1 MFNQPNKKEKKSNK
15 QNELGPDLSVL
26 LLVIIL
32 EKITIQPTYIRR

>member
-1 MFNQPNKKEKKSNK
+1 MFNQPNKKEKNSNK
-15 QNELGPDLSVL
+15 QNQLGPDLSVL